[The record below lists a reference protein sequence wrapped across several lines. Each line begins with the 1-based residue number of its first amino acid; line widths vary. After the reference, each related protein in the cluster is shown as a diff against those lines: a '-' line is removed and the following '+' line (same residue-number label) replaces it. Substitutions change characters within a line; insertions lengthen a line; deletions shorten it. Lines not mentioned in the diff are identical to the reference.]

1 MNPLNFRSSAN
12 LLMGQGPSE
21 GLAYRV
27 IIFVGVCA
35 VLYFGQDILVPV
47 VLAILFSI
55 LLTPVVRGL
64 QSLRVP
70 KPLAVIMVV
79 FLTVL
84 ALGATTFL
92 VGRTLTNL
100 ATDLPVY
107 QSNLRDKARSLK
119 LAVGSGDAM
128 EKAAVVL
135 QDLQKEIEGKTGPAA
150 QTQIVKPI
158 LVEVKDNNLG
168 PFGPIVRVIS
178 MVAHPLVQLG
188 IVILMLS
195 FMLFNRE
202 DLRNRIIRLAG
213 TGDIHRTTVAL
224 DEAGKRMSRLYVGLL
239 AINACTG
246 TFVGLCLFALGVPA
260 ALLWGLLTAI
270 LRFIPYIGS
279 FMAAVFP
286 IIIALAVGDG
296 WMLPP
301 AVAAVVVVA
310 EVAAGHVLEPVFL
323 GRMTG
328 VSPTAIVISA
338 AFWATIW
345 GPVGLILS
353 TPITIGLMVMGRH
366 IESMKFLEV
375 LFGTE
380 PVLSPEDAFYQRMLA
395 GDAMEAAESAQEF
408 ADEDRLQDYLEKV
421 AVPGLLLAR
430 FDQERGVLSRELAK
444 EVSGTFIDA
453 VEDIWSDIEPATM
466 DPPGVLLVTN
476 LGNLN
481 YASTIA
487 MSALLRL
494 KAVPHLVLPEDA
506 ITPGKF
512 PALDKAAVKFVCLCS
527 LTTPSPAKLSY
538 VAKRLAPFIGNAKII
553 NVVWDDK
560 KDRSDVMSP
569 VNAAA
574 LLPMVV
580 AEILEPV
587 KENAEVKPTMA
598 LTAT

>member
-1 MNPLNFRSSAN
+1 MNPLNFRSSTN

-21 GLAYRV
+21 SLAYRV

-64 QSLRVP
+64 QSLHLP
-70 KPLAVIMVV
+70 KPLAVILVV
-79 FLTVL
+79 LLTVL

-150 QTQIVKPI
+150 QTQSVKPI

-168 PFGPIVRVIS
+168 PFGPIVKVIS
-178 MVAHPLVQLG
+178 VIAHPLVQLG

-246 TFVGLCLFALGVPA
+246 IFVGLCLFALGVPA
-260 ALLWGLLTAI
+260 AFLWGLLTAI
-270 LRFIPYIGS
+270 LRFVPYIGS

-296 WMLPP
+296 WMLPL

-310 EVAAGHVLEPVFL
+310 EFGAGHVLEPIFL

-353 TPITIGLMVMGRH
+353 TPITIGLMVIGRH

-395 GDAMEAAESAQEF
+395 GDAMEAAESAQEY

-421 AVPGLLLAR
+421 AVPGLMLAR
-430 FDQERGVLSRELAK
+430 FDQERGVLSKELAK
-444 EVSGTFIDA
+444 DVSATFIDA
-453 VEDIWSDIEPATM
+453 VEDIWSDVEPAKM
-466 DPPGVLLVTN
+466 DPPGVLLVGN

-481 YASTIA
+481 YASTIG

-538 VAKRLAPFIGNAKII
+538 VAKRLAPFIGHARII

-580 AEILEPV
+580 AEISEP
-587 KENAEVKPTMA
+587 AQQTAAAGATMA
-598 LTAT
+598 LSAN